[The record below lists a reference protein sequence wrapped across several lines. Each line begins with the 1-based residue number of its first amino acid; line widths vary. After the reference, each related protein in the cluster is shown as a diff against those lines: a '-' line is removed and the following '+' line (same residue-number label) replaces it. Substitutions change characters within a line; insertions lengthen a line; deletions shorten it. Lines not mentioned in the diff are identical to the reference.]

1 MGLLDIFKGPV
12 ILDGIVYRGG
22 QSFSGNDSSSDSDDK
37 ITVARIRQVV
47 QSSYK
52 QYAVITVIKSNS
64 VNITL
69 VDGNG
74 NSNNKELT
82 SSKGVDSALYVGQKI
97 TA

>member
-1 MGLLDIFKGPV
+1 MGLFDIFKTPPV
-12 ILDGIVYRGG
+12 MDGFIYGG
-22 QSFSGNDSSSDSDDK
+22 GRTFSNSSSDDSSDEK

-69 VDGNG
+69 VDSNG